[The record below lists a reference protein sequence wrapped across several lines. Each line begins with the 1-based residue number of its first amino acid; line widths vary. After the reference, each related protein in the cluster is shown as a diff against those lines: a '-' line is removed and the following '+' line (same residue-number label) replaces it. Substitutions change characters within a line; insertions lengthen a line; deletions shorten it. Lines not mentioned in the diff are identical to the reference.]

1 MCPDRSLELSVGE
14 LCRRQV
20 ALHTSQATALVAEV
34 CRYVFYSE
42 LTRAPHLDDILL
54 SPDGSIGIQPA
65 SPASDGDLMGQLAAL
80 LEALLPPLGAV
91 GPEFSVRASLRL
103 LAPRARQ
110 LPGLPPILA
119 PESLAAELDRFTIG
133 NTNDVLRELW
143 TRADKALHQY
153 LPEPQSTERVRAD
166 AVRVPANGTPPA
178 TPVLDESITRDDDNA
193 APFPSSDAIVA
204 PAWRRRS
211 SGLLYVLAV
220 SLMFAIGFGGGAW
233 LGRHSFA
240 TVSHALVP
248 VAARHPQRPRES
260 VAVRSP
266 GSVDSSRPAE
276 NDVSST
282 LSADSAMTAAPLQVL
297 GLKGPAFSPSFSED
311 GREIM
316 FHVGRDPVA
325 QIASARLEPGRRTD
339 RLVLLSNDRS
349 RTYHARRS
357 PDGQLVA
364 FDSDR
369 DGERAVYVA
378 TRDWSQVRKV
388 SGVGLA
394 ALPSWSPDMKWL
406 ALVRAE
412 PKHPRVWNL
421 WLQDLQSGTLTRLTQ
436 YRFGQ
441 TWNASWFPDSKLVC
455 YSHEDRLVV
464 LDITT
469 RRARVFPSP
478 KRGQLVRTPAVSPDG
493 TRIIFQ
499 VHKHGVW
506 LLDLTNGSM
515 RRVLDDTSAEE
526 FAWDPRGEHVAYHS
540 RRDGQWRLWMMTAP
554 SA

>member
-14 LCRRQV
+14 LCRSQV
-20 ALHTSQATALVAEV
+20 AFHTSQATALVAEV

-80 LEALLPPLGAV
+80 LEAVLPPLGAV

-133 NTNDVLRELW
+133 NANDALRELW

-153 LPEPQSTERVRAD
+153 LPEPQGTERVRAD
-166 AVRVPANGTPPA
+166 AVRDHAKGTPPA
-178 TPVLDESITRDDDNA
+178 TPVLDERITCDDDNA
-193 APFPSSDAIVA
+193 VPCPSSDAIVA
-204 PAWRRRS
+204 PGWRRRS
-211 SGLLYVLAV
+211 SHVLYVLAV
-220 SLMFAIGFGGGAW
+220 SLMLAIGFGGGAW
-233 LGRHSFA
+233 LGRHSYP
-240 TVSHALVP
+240 TVSHALVR
-248 VAARHPQRPRES
+248 ADARHPQRPRES

-266 GSVDSSRPAE
+266 GSGASNGPAE
-276 NDVSST
+276 SGLSSA
-282 LSADSAMTAAPLQVL
+282 LSADSAMTPAPLQVP

-311 GREIM
+311 GREII

-325 QIASARLEPGRRTD
+325 QIASARLEPGQRTD

-421 WLQDLQSGTLTRLTQ
+421 WLQDLQSGALTRLTQ
-436 YRFGQ
+436 HRFGQ

-478 KRGQLVRTPAVSPDG
+478 KRRQLVRTPAVSPDG

-499 VHKHGVW
+499 VYKNGVW